1 MTEMTSIIER
11 LRENTKR
18 NILYDVN
25 KTTMM
30 YLTDILLIF
39 LHSLSFIERHRS
51 KVHLLWYVFND
62 MYLLQTLKDI
72 MEKCKLSLNLISFL
86 TLNQY

>member
-39 LHSLSFIERHRS
+39 LHSLSFIERLRS
-51 KVHLLWYVFND
+51 EGLLICYIFNE
-62 MYLLQTLKDI
+62 MYLLRLHFI
-72 MEKCKLSLNLISFL
+72 KLQSTNRL
-86 TLNQY
+86 

>member
-30 YLTDILLIF
+30 YLTDILLCTLFHI
-39 LHSLSFIERHRS
+39 STSFVRRLGA
-51 KVHLLWYVFND
+51 VLRNRG
-62 MYLLQTLKDI
+62 
-72 MEKCKLSLNLISFL
+72 LNLGQSCRSAR
-86 TLNQY
+86 TLGRDGDN

>member
-39 LHSLSFIERHRS
+39 LHILSFIERLRREG
-51 KVHLLWYVFND
+51 LL
-62 MYLLQTLKDI
+62 L
-72 MEKCKLSLNLISFL
+72 CFL
-86 TLNQY
+86 MACIYCVYIL